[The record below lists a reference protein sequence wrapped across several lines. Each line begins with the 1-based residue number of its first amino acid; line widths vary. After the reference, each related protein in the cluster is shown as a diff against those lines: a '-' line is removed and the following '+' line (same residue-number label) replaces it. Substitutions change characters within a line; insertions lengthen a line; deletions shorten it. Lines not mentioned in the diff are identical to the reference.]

1 MLETPSGPIKGIK
14 EIYAETGEPF
24 YEFRGIPFGKPPI
37 GPLRFKK
44 SIPFGTWKDTLDAT
58 AYGAACPQ
66 NIPESLGFY
75 YGLHSEILRVEIVLY

>member
-58 AYGAACPQ
+58 AYGARERQ
-66 NIPESLGFY
+66 HRNNHRFMLWNFH
-75 YGLHSEILRVEIVLY
+75 LKQQ